1 MRAWIYASAL
11 LFAAVLLALPLNAGL
26 LDTFAGKSEAD
37 IAKDFEAGLPKFLE
51 ARLQEQVKPRMYVP
65 DPKRKGEFFFLE
77 LVGVEGEKSRWQE
90 LAVTGWFPD
99 TVEYAYSP
107 HGNIT
112 EYEIAKLPTQQV
124 ANWYVPRFRLPP
136 EIIAAAVW
144 AASKQE
150 LWVANAK
157 LAELAQTATAQ
168 RADIEEYLCGKH
180 GWTRPKDGLMLVETH
195 NLAEKRDSALLLTP
209 EANTERL
216 KVMEKEAADSF
227 KELEALR
234 GDTKGK
240 PGMRKGRPAMRLDI
254 LQKYAERFKK
264 AWAGTKFIDN
274 KKNVEKYDRL
284 METIKEDIDY
294 VTTEKFKAER
304 KGIDGDWK
312 GCADHW
318 RALCDA
324 DPHNPDV
331 IRPAAEACS
340 KVAVITDGARK
351 AENPDYAA
359 LSAGFYDRLVEIF
372 PTSLSYYNYAGVNW
386 LAAASG
392 SKYADGKKKAKA
404 RHEEVQRLVAAK
416 PKEQRTEND
425 LKNLEFAEKQL
436 ELIK

>member
-11 LFAAVLLALPLNAGL
+11 LFVAALSALPLNAGL

-51 ARLQEQVKPRMYVP
+51 ARLLEQVKPRMYMP
-65 DPKRKGEFFFLE
+65 DPKRKGEVLYLE
-77 LVGVEGEKSRWQE
+77 VVAVEGDKSRWQE
-90 LAVTGWFPD
+90 LVVTGWFPD
-99 TVEYAYSP
+99 SVEYAYTP

-112 EYEIAKLPTQQV
+112 EYEIAKLPAQQV
-124 ANWYVPRFRLPP
+124 ANWYAPRFRLPP
-136 EIIAAAVW
+136 EIIAMAVW

-157 LAELAQTATAQ
+157 LAELAQTATSQ
-168 RADIEEYLCGKH
+168 RTDIEEYLCGKH

-195 NLAEKRDSALLLTP
+195 DLAEKRDSALLLTA
-209 EANTERL
+209 EANLERL
-216 KVMEKEAADSF
+216 KAMEKDAADSF
-227 KELEALR
+227 KEFEALR

-254 LQKYAERFKK
+254 LQKYAARFKK
-264 AWAGTKFIDN
+264 AWAGTKFIDT
-274 KKNVEKYDRL
+274 KKNAEKYDKL
-284 METIKEDIDY
+284 VETIKEDIDY
-294 VTTEKFKAER
+294 VATEKFKAER

-318 RALCDA
+318 RALCDV

-351 AENPDYAA
+351 AESPDYAA
-359 LSAGFYDRLVEIF
+359 LAAGFYDRLVEIF
-372 PTSLSYYNYAGVNW
+372 PTALSYYNYAGVNW
-386 LAAASG
+386 LAAAST

-425 LKNLEFAEKQL
+425 LKNLEFAENQL